1 MIESPRSRNDN
12 TSNQLKTVICT
23 PVELRIINKIDT
35 VDSPKLNSQL
45 PN

>member
-1 MIESPRSRNDN
+1 MIESPRSRND
-12 TSNQLKTVICT
+12 TSNQIKTVICT
-23 PVELRIINKIDT
+23 PGELRIINKIDS